1 MRHLI
6 ITKNED
12 GKKVAYLT
20 NYYDHENHYMPEM
33 IVVDTIALLVSFDG
47 ETWEEVD
54 EDHL

>member
-20 NYYDHENHYMPEM
+20 SYYDHENHYIPEM
-33 IVVDTIALLVSFDG
+33 IVVDTMALLVSFDG
-47 ETWEEVD
+47 ETWEEID